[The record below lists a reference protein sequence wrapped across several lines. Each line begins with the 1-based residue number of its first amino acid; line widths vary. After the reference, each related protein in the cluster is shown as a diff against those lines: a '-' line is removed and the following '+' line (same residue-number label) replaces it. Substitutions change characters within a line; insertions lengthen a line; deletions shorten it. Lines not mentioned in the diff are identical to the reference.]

1 MIHKNIKGVILDIDL
16 KEIAI
21 YIVLIIAVLIVAQH
35 LNVVVS
41 GSMEP
46 VMYRGDIVVLQQ
58 ANLLGFHEFD
68 SADIQVG
75 DIVVYDAHWHEGPVI
90 HRVIE
95 IGQINGTTVFKIKG
109 DNNDVAD
116 PYYVTEGQIKSRV
129 VTINDQ
135 PLIIPKIGY
144 ISIWIRGL

>member
-1 MIHKNIKGVILDIDL
+1 MDIDL
-16 KEIAI
+16 KEIAV
-21 YIVLIIAVLIVAQH
+21 YIVLVIIVLIAAQH

-46 VMYRGDIVVLQQ
+46 VMYRGDIVVLEK
-58 ANLLGFHEFD
+58 ADLLGIHEFNASD
-68 SADIQVG
+68 AKEG
-75 DIVVYDAHWHEGPVI
+75 DIVVYNSAWHDGPVI

-95 IGQINGTTVFKIKG
+95 KGQINGTTVYKIKG
-109 DNNDVAD
+109 DNNEVAD
-116 PYYVTEGQIKSRV
+116 PYWVTEGQITSRV
-129 VTINDQ
+129 LTFNGQ

>member
-1 MIHKNIKGVILDIDL
+1 MLFLDINL
-16 KEIAI
+16 KEIAV
-21 YIVLIIAVLIVAQH
+21 YVVLIIAVLLVAQH

-58 ANLLGFHEFD
+58 ANILGFHEFD
-68 SADIQVG
+68 TSDIKVG
-75 DIVVYDAHWHEGPVI
+75 DIVVYDAAWHEGPVI

-95 IGQINGTTVFKIKG
+95 IGQINGTTVYKIKG
-109 DNNDVAD
+109 DNNNALDS
-116 PYYVTEGQIKSRV
+116 YYVTEGQIMSRV
-129 VTINDQ
+129 LTFNGQ
-135 PLIIPKIGY
+135 PIIIPKIGY

>member
-1 MIHKNIKGVILDIDL
+1 MEIDL

-21 YIVLIIAVLIVAQH
+21 YIILIAVVLLAAQH

-46 VMYRGDIVVLQQ
+46 VMYRGDIVVLEQ
-58 ANLLGFHEFD
+58 ANLLGFHEFSPD
-68 SADIQVG
+68 DIEVG
-75 DIVVYDAHWHEGPVI
+75 DIVVYRASWHKEPVI

-95 IGQINGTTVFKIKG
+95 KGTYNGSTVYKIKG
-109 DNNDVAD
+109 DNNPTAD
-116 PYYVTEGQIKSRV
+116 PYWVTQGQIMSRV
-129 VTINDQ
+129 VTFNGQ
-135 PLIIPKIGY
+135 PIIIPKIGY

>member
-1 MIHKNIKGVILDIDL
+1 MDIDL
-16 KEIAI
+16 KEIAV
-21 YIVLIIAVLIVAQH
+21 YIVLIILVLIAAQH

-46 VMYRGDIVVLQQ
+46 VMYRGDIVVLEK
-58 ANLLGFHEFD
+58 ANLLGLQEFNPD
-68 SADIQVG
+68 EVEVG
-75 DIVVYDAHWHEGPVI
+75 DIVVYNAAWHDGPVI

-95 IGQINGTTVFKIKG
+95 KGKINSTTVFKIKG

-116 PYYVTEGQIKSRV
+116 PYWVTESQITSRV
-129 VTINDQ
+129 LTFNGQ
-135 PLIIPKIGY
+135 PVIIPKIGY

>member
-1 MIHKNIKGVILDIDL
+1 MDIDL
-16 KEIAI
+16 KEIAV
-21 YIVLIIAVLIVAQH
+21 YIVLIILVLIAAQH

-46 VMYRGDIVVLQQ
+46 VMYRGDIVVYN
-58 ANLLGFHEFD
+58 A
-68 SADIQVG
+68 A
-75 DIVVYDAHWHEGPVI
+75 WHDGPVI

-95 IGQINGTTVFKIKG
+95 KGQINSTTVYKIKG

-116 PYYVTEGQIKSRV
+116 PYWVTENQITSRV
-129 VTINDQ
+129 LTFNGQ

>member
-1 MIHKNIKGVILDIDL
+1 MDL

-46 VMYRGDIVVLQQ
+46 VMYRGDIVVLEK
-58 ANLLGFHEFD
+58 ANLLGFNEFNVD
-68 SADIQVG
+68 DVDVG
-75 DIVVYDAHWHEGPVI
+75 DIVVYVTPHHDGPII

-95 IGQINGTTVFKIKG
+95 KGQVNGTTVFKIKG

-116 PYYVTEGQIKSRV
+116 PFLVTEGQITSRV
-129 VTINDQ
+129 LTFNGQ
-135 PLIIPKIGY
+135 PIIIPKIGY
-144 ISIWIRGL
+144 ISIWLRGL

>member
-1 MIHKNIKGVILDIDL
+1 MDIDL
-16 KEIAI
+16 KEIAV
-21 YIVLIIAVLIVAQH
+21 YIVLIILVLIAAQH

-46 VMYRGDIVVLQQ
+46 VMYRGDIVVLEQ
-58 ANLLGFHEFD
+58 ANLLGIHEFNT
-68 SADIQVG
+68 SDIKVG
-75 DIVVYDAHWHEGPVI
+75 DIVVYNAAWHDGPVI

-95 IGQINGTTVFKIKG
+95 KGQINSTTVFKIKG

-116 PYYVTEGQIKSRV
+116 PYWVTESQIASRV
-129 VTINDQ
+129 LTFNGQ
-135 PLIIPKIGY
+135 PVIIPKIGY

>member
-1 MIHKNIKGVILDIDL
+1 MNIDL
-16 KEIAI
+16 KEIAV
-21 YIVLIIAVLIVAQH
+21 YIVLIIIVLIAAQH

-46 VMYRGDIVVLQQ
+46 VMYRGDIVVLEK
-58 ANLLGFHEFD
+58 ANILGFQEFNP
-68 SADIQVG
+68 AEVEVG
-75 DIVVYDAHWHEGPVI
+75 DIVVYNAAWHKGPVI

-95 IGQINGTTVFKIKG
+95 KGQINSTTVYKIKG

-116 PYYVTEGQIKSRV
+116 PYWVTENQITSRV
-129 VTINDQ
+129 LTFNGQ
-135 PLIIPKIGY
+135 PIIIPKIGY

>member
-1 MIHKNIKGVILDIDL
+1 MDIDL
-16 KEIAI
+16 KEIAV
-21 YIVLIIAVLIVAQH
+21 YIVLIIVVLIVAQH

-46 VMYRGDIVVLQQ
+46 VMYRGDIVVLEQ
-58 ANLLGFHEFD
+58 ANLLGVHEFNT
-68 SADIQVG
+68 SDIKVG
-75 DIVVYDAHWHEGPVI
+75 DIVVYNAAWHEGPVI

-95 IGQINGTTVFKIKG
+95 IDQVNDTTLYKIKG
-109 DNNDVAD
+109 DNNNAAD
-116 PYYVTEGQIKSRV
+116 PYWVTGGQIKSRV
-129 VTINDQ
+129 VTINGQ

>member
-1 MIHKNIKGVILDIDL
+1 MDIDL
-16 KEIAI
+16 KEIAV
-21 YIVLIIAVLIVAQH
+21 YIVLIILVLIAAQH

-46 VMYRGDIVVLQQ
+46 VMYRGDIVVLEK
-58 ANLLGFHEFD
+58 ANLLGLQEFNP
-68 SADIQVG
+68 AEVEVG
-75 DIVVYDAHWHEGPVI
+75 DIVVYNAAWHHGPVI

-95 IGQINGTTVFKIKG
+95 KGQINSTTVYKIKG

-116 PYYVTEGQIKSRV
+116 PYWVTEGQITSRV
-129 VTINDQ
+129 LTFNGQ

>member
-1 MIHKNIKGVILDIDL
+1 MDIDI
-16 KEIAI
+16 KEIAV
-21 YIVLIIAVLIVAQH
+21 YVVLIIAVLLVAQH

-58 ANLLGFHEFD
+58 ANILGFHEFSPD
-68 SADIQVG
+68 DIQVG
-75 DIVVYDAHWHEGPVI
+75 DIVVYNAAWHEGPVI

-95 IGQINGTTVFKIKG
+95 IGQINGTTVYKIKG
-109 DNNDVAD
+109 DNNNAAD
-116 PYYVTEGQIKSRV
+116 PYYVTQSQIISRV
-129 VTINDQ
+129 LTYNGQ

>member
-1 MIHKNIKGVILDIDL
+1 MDIDL
-16 KEIAI
+16 KEIAV
-21 YIVLIIAVLIVAQH
+21 YIVLIILVLIAAQH

-46 VMYRGDIVVLQQ
+46 VMYRGDIVVLEK
-58 ANLLGFHEFD
+58 ANLLGLQEFNPD
-68 SADIQVG
+68 EVEVG
-75 DIVVYDAHWHEGPVI
+75 DIVVYNAAWHDEPVI

-95 IGQINGTTVFKIKG
+95 KGQINSTTVFKIKG

-116 PYYVTEGQIKSRV
+116 PYWVTESQITSRV
-129 VTINDQ
+129 ITFNGQ
-135 PLIIPKIGY
+135 PVIIPKIGY

>member
-1 MIHKNIKGVILDIDL
+1 MDIDL
-16 KEIAI
+16 KEIAV
-21 YIVLIIAVLIVAQH
+21 YIVLIILVLIAAQH

-46 VMYRGDIVVLQQ
+46 VMYRGDIVVLEQ
-58 ANLLGFHEFD
+58 ANILGFHEFSPND
-68 SADIQVG
+68 VEVG
-75 DIVVYDAHWHEGPVI
+75 DIVVYNAAWHDGPVI

-95 IGQINGTTVFKIKG
+95 KGQINSTTVFKIKG

-116 PYYVTEGQIKSRV
+116 PYWVTESQIASRV
-129 VTINDQ
+129 LTFNGQ
-135 PLIIPKIGY
+135 PIIIPKVGY

>member
-1 MIHKNIKGVILDIDL
+1 MLFLDINL
-16 KEIAI
+16 KEIAV
-21 YIVLIIAVLIVAQH
+21 YVVLIIAVLLVAQH

-58 ANLLGFHEFD
+58 ANILGFHEFD
-68 SADIQVG
+68 TSDIKVG
-75 DIVVYDAHWHEGPVI
+75 DIVVYDAAWHEGPVI

-95 IGQINGTTVFKIKG
+95 IGQINGTTVYKIKG
-109 DNNDVAD
+109 DNNNAVD
-116 PYYVTEGQIKSRV
+116 PYYVTEGQIMSRV
-129 VTINDQ
+129 LTFNGQ
-135 PLIIPKIGY
+135 PIIIPKIGY

>member
-1 MIHKNIKGVILDIDL
+1 MNIDL
-16 KEIAI
+16 KEIAV
-21 YIVLIIAVLIVAQH
+21 YIVLIIIVLIAAQH

-46 VMYRGDIVVLQQ
+46 VMYRGDIVVLDK
-58 ANLLGFHEFD
+58 ANLLGLQEFNPD
-68 SADIQVG
+68 EVEVG
-75 DIVVYDAHWHEGPVI
+75 DIVVYNAAWHDGPVI

-95 IGQINGTTVFKIKG
+95 KGQINSTTVYKIKG

-116 PYYVTEGQIKSRV
+116 PYWVTESQITSRV
-129 VTINDQ
+129 LTFNGQ
-135 PLIIPKIGY
+135 PVIIPKIGY

>member
-1 MIHKNIKGVILDIDL
+1 MDIDL
-16 KEIAI
+16 KEIAV
-21 YIVLIIAVLIVAQH
+21 YIVLIILVLIAAQH
-35 LNVVVS
+35 LS

-46 VMYRGDIVVLQQ
+46 VMYRGDIVVLEK
-58 ANLLGFHEFD
+58 ANLLGLQEFNP
-68 SADIQVG
+68 AEVEVG
-75 DIVVYDAHWHEGPVI
+75 DIVVYNAAWHDGPVI

-95 IGQINGTTVFKIKG
+95 KGQINSTTVFKIKG

-116 PYYVTEGQIKSRV
+116 PYWVTENQIASRV
-129 VTINDQ
+129 LTFNGQ